1 MKDNKLP
8 LAERGYNLVL
18 TVFLR
23 LFGVLFLAISVFLF
37 VECAR
42 CFLNEEA
49 LVGRMLLAVGV
60 VVFVL
65 SVFLLYFGFVNTK
78 KKGRLQ
84 KMDDILGKFIE

>member
-49 LVGRMLLAVGV
+49 IVGRMLLIFGIIVFIFSV
-60 VVFVL
+60 V
-65 SVFLLYFGFVNTK
+65 LLFFGFVNTK

-84 KMDDILGKFIE
+84 RMDDILGKFIE